1 MGRTQLITAYSVRDL
16 TFSPLIREFYST
28 AASAGLQHRSK
39 SFTTFG
45 RTSFGSICCFQP
57 SETTPLPP
65 FPVSRTL
72 RAVEPILHADRPQLV
87 FDLSS
92 VRQLDS
98 AGVDML
104 LHCMSEAMKRDGD
117 VKLAAP
123 SAEAMVILEL
133 TRTGRLFEIYDSAT
147 DAARSYSSFLPN
159 VMRQFSTPD
168 PQPFHFPA
176 LG

>member
-1 MGRTQLITAYSVRDL
+1 METSRPVVVKRVPERVNLKEA
-16 TFSPLIREFYST
+16 REF
-28 AASAGLQHRSK
+28 LRS
-39 SFTTFG
+39 
-45 RTSFGSICCFQP
+45 
-57 SETTPLPP
+57 
-65 FPVSRTL
+65 
-72 RAVEPILHADRPQLV
+72 VEPILHSDRPQLV
-87 FDLSS
+87 FDLSH

-147 DAARSYSSFLPN
+147 DAARSFSSFLPN
-159 VMRQFSTPD
+159 VMRQFSAPEPATVSFPGTGVKAAASR
-168 PQPFHFPA
+168 QPA
-176 LG
+176 EKNESAA

>member
-1 MGRTQLITAYSVRDL
+1 METSRPVVVKRVPERVNLKAA
-16 TFSPLIREFYST
+16 REFM
-28 AASAGLQHRSK
+28 
-39 SFTTFG
+39 
-45 RTSFGSICCFQP
+45 
-57 SETTPLPP
+57 
-65 FPVSRTL
+65 
-72 RAVEPILHADRPQLV
+72 RAIEPILQSDRPQVVL
-87 FDLSS
+87 DLSN

-147 DAARSYSSFLPN
+147 DAARSFSSFLPN
-159 VMRQFSTPD
+159 VMRQFSTPET
-168 PQPFHFPA
+168 PTIPFPSAGSKVTASHISPGGSSESA
-176 LG
+176 A

>member
-1 MGRTQLITAYSVRDL
+1 VKRVPERVNLKEA
-16 TFSPLIREFYST
+16 REF
-28 AASAGLQHRSK
+28 
-39 SFTTFG
+39 
-45 RTSFGSICCFQP
+45 
-57 SETTPLPP
+57 
-65 FPVSRTL
+65 L
-72 RAVEPILHADRPQLV
+72 RAVEPILHSDRPQVV
-87 FDLSS
+87 FDLSN

-133 TRTGRLFEIYDSAT
+133 TRTGRLFEIYDTAT

-159 VMRQFSTPD
+159 VMRQFPA
-168 PQPFHFPA
+168 PQTATISFPA
-176 LG
+176 GPKAAASQVEPAEKSESAA

>member
-1 MGRTQLITAYSVRDL
+1 METSRPVVVKRVPERVNLKEA
-16 TFSPLIREFYST
+16 REF
-28 AASAGLQHRSK
+28 
-39 SFTTFG
+39 
-45 RTSFGSICCFQP
+45 
-57 SETTPLPP
+57 
-65 FPVSRTL
+65 L
-72 RAVEPILHADRPQLV
+72 RAVEPILHSDRPQVV
-87 FDLSS
+87 FDLSN

-117 VKLAAP
+117 VKLASP

-159 VMRQFSTPD
+159 VMRQFSTPE
-168 PQPFHFPA
+168 PSTISFPSA
-176 LG
+176 GAKVAPSHVRPGGDNESAA

>member
-1 MGRTQLITAYSVRDL
+1 M
-16 TFSPLIREFYST
+16 E
-28 AASAGLQHRSK
+28 
-39 SFTTFG
+39 
-45 RTSFGSICCFQP
+45 TSR
-57 SETTPLPP
+57 
-65 FPVSRTL
+65 PVVVKRVPERVNLKEARKFL
-72 RAVEPILHADRPQLV
+72 RAVEPILHSDRPQVVL
-87 FDLSS
+87 DLSN

-123 SAEAMVILEL
+123 SAEAMVVLEL

-159 VMRQFSTPD
+159 VMRQFSAPETPTISF
-168 PQPFHFPA
+168 PSAGSKVTASHVQPGGNNENA
-176 LG
+176 A

>member
-1 MGRTQLITAYSVRDL
+1 METSRPVVVKRVPERVNLKEA
-16 TFSPLIREFYST
+16 REF
-28 AASAGLQHRSK
+28 
-39 SFTTFG
+39 
-45 RTSFGSICCFQP
+45 
-57 SETTPLPP
+57 
-65 FPVSRTL
+65 L
-72 RAVEPILHADRPQLV
+72 RAVEPILHSDRPQVV
-87 FDLSS
+87 FDLSN

-133 TRTGRLFEIYDSAT
+133 TRTDRFFEIYDTAT

-159 VMRQFSTPD
+159 VMRQFSAPRNSTIS
-168 PQPFHFPA
+168 FPGA
-176 LG
+176 SSKAAASEVEPAKKSDSAA